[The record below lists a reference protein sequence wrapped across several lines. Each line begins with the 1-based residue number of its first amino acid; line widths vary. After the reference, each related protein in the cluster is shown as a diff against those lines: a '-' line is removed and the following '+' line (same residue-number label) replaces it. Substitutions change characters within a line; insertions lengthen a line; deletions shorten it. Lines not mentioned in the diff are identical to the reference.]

1 MRKRNTCLVKL
12 PCRKGN
18 TGELAIQDLRP
29 MELTCSNYKAPKEA
43 VLDPNAQ
50 DFLPKRNVAVAANE
64 RMKEITDYKTELP
77 DVE

>member
-1 MRKRNTCLVKL
+1 
-12 PCRKGN
+12 
-18 TGELAIQDLRP
+18 

-43 VLDPNAQ
+43 VLDPNAR

>member
-1 MRKRNTCLVKL
+1 MQ
-12 PCRKGN
+12 CRKGN

-43 VLDPNAQ
+43 VLDANAR

-64 RMKEITDYKTELP
+64 RMK
-77 DVE
+77 